1 MGAIRTLVVDDEAPA
16 RRKVKLG
23 LSDLPDVEVVGECAD
38 GQEALNFLRSQALD
52 LLFLDVQ
59 MPRLSG
65 FDVVREMVGRVE
77 RLPVIIFSTAYDEF
91 AIRAFEVNAVD
102 YLLKPYSRERLHL
115 AVARAREHI
124 LLSEKASDL
133 REALQTLLGH
143 VTRASAY
150 SSRLAIKSN
159 DSTVFILTQDIDW
172 VSAAD
177 NYLELHFRKETRIIR
192 KTMSQIEKQ
201 LDPTQFVRIHRS
213 TMVNISCI
221 KEMKHLFNKDYV
233 AILRDGTQLVVSR
246 TYIDKLMNALKMY

>member
-38 GQEALNFLRSQALD
+38 GLEALNFLRNQALD

-65 FDVVREMVGRVE
+65 FDVVREMVGCVE

-124 LLSEKASDL
+124 LSERASDL
-133 REALQTLLGH
+133 RDVLQTLLGH
-143 VTRASAY
+143 VTRASTYA
-150 SSRLAIKSN
+150 SRLAIKSS
-159 DSTVFILTQDIDW
+159 DSTVFIMTQDIDW

-221 KEMKHLFNKDYV
+221 KEMKHLFNKDHV
-233 AILRDGTQLVVSR
+233 AILKDGTQLVVSR
-246 TYIDKLMNALKMY
+246 TYIDKLMTALKM

>member
-1 MGAIRTLVVDDEAPA
+1 MGVMRTLVVDDEAPA

-23 LSDLPDVEVVGECAD
+23 LSDLHDVEVVGECAD
-38 GQEALNFLRSQALD
+38 GQEALNFLRSQTLD

-124 LLSEKASDL
+124 QSERASDL
-133 REALQTLLGH
+133 RDVLQTLLGH

-221 KEMKHLFNKDYV
+221 KEMKHLFNKDHV
-233 AILRDGTQLVVSR
+233 AILKDGTQLVVSR
-246 TYIDKLMNALKMY
+246 TYIDKLMTALKM